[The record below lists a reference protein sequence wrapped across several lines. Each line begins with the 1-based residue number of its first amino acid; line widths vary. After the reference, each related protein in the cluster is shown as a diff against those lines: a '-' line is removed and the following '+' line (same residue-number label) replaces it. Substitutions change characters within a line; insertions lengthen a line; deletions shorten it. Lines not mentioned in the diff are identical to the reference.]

1 MAIDTHSPSG
11 AHTADR
17 RGAWI
22 LIGLYLAVGSVAFT
36 FVKVALKELSPLGLA
51 AGRVVTSALT
61 YIAVVAASP
70 RRRVCSPARYLIS
83 PAVNRSGA

>member
-70 RRRVCSPARYLIS
+70 RRQIGRAH
-83 PAVNRSGA
+83 A

>member
-1 MAIDTHSPSG
+1 MTIVAPESSST
-11 AHTADR
+11 R
-17 RGAWI
+17 RAYMFLGMS
-22 LIGLYLAVGSVAFT
+22 LAVGAVAFT

-70 RRRVCSPARYLIS
+70 RRRTAAMAAP
-83 PAVNRSGA
+83 